1 MLITF
6 DQVTLAFGKRTIIS
20 ELDLN
25 VPTGALYG
33 LVGPSGAG
41 KSTIL
46 GLIAGELK
54 PQQGK
59 IFVAVTQNEISWI
72 HQSSPVFERRSAL
85 ENVML
90 GALAKGM
97 PEESAR
103 QNARRVLTDVGL
115 TNRSNDQAYKLSG
128 GERQRV
134 AVARAVVAKS
144 RLMLVD
150 EPTASLDAH
159 SRKDIV
165 DALEVATTQGVT
177 VVVATHDRYLSNR
190 CSQLKE
196 IEPAG
201 QE

>member
-103 QNARRVLTDVGL
+103 QNAHRVLTDVGL
-115 TNRSNDQAYKLSG
+115 TNRANDQAYKLSG